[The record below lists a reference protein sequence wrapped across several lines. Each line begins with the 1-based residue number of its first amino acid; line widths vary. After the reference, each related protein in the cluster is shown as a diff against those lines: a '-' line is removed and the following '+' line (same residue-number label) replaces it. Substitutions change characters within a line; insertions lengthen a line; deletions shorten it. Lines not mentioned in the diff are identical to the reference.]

1 MVGFRVRAI
10 TLEGPETKAV
20 DRECVV
26 WCGGKGTRE
35 GEIQMMASLSIGYH
49 HGRALALCLQLPVS
63 VPSTARY
70 AWDQAKRG
78 ASPWTIVIAPVCV
91 SGIRVL

>member
-20 DRECVV
+20 DRECVA
-26 WCGGKGTRE
+26 WPCGGKGTRE
-35 GEIQMMASLSIGYH
+35 GEIQMMASLSVGYH

-63 VPSTARY
+63 VASTARY
-70 AWDQAKRG
+70 AWDRAKRG
-78 ASPWTIVIAPVCV
+78 ASPWTIVIAHVC
-91 SGIRVL
+91 IWY

>member
-1 MVGFRVRAI
+1 MSYVYRNEASICYGWIWSACNNSRGTGNEGGRPRVC
-10 TLEGPETKAV
+10 G
-20 DRECVV
+20 VV

-70 AWDQAKRG
+70 A
-78 ASPWTIVIAPVCV
+78 
-91 SGIRVL
+91 